1 MATMPRPPL
10 PMPPGAGGPGPPGPP
25 GGPPGLPVP
34 PGAAPTPMANPLM
47 QLMSGMAGNVPG
59 GDPGAALRS
68 LQATPGPDNVEV
80 AIRRGQDAIGFAMA
94 QVHQRSPEV
103 AKELASALMNL
114 KQAMQKLQT
123 LPREEMPRPPQGL
136 GMAPQM
142 GGAPPGPAPMPPAF

>member
-1 MATMPRPPL
+1 MATMPRPPM
-10 PMPPGAGGPGPPGPP
+10 PMPPGPGAPGPPGP
-25 GGPPGLPVP
+25 GGPPGM
-34 PGAAPTPMANPLM
+34 PGAGPPTPMANPLM
-47 QLMSGMAGNVPG
+47 QLMNGMAANVPG
-59 GDPGAALRS
+59 GDPATALRS

-123 LPREEMPRPPQGL
+123 LPREEVPRPPQGL
-136 GMAPQM
+136 GLGPQM

>member
-10 PMPPGAGGPGPPGPP
+10 PMPPGPGAPAPPGPGGMPGPPGM
-25 GGPPGLPVP
+25 
-34 PGAAPTPMANPLM
+34 PGAGPPTPMGNPLM
-47 QLMSGMAGNVPG
+47 ALMGNLAGNVPG

-123 LPREEMPRPPQGL
+123 LPREEMPRPPAGL